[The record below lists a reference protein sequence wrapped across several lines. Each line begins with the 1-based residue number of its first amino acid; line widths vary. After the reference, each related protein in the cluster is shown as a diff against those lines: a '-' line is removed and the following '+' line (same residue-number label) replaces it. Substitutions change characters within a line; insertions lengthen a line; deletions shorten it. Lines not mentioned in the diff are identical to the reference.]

1 MIEAWGGTLN
11 LILYLISMLGL
22 GYYAFLTVLSPN
34 TLVTRYDLGEKS
46 VPIIRIV
53 GTFVLPILILGIY
66 LLFRGPEGAWL
77 FFVLNFLVST
87 HQVILGW
94 ATRLKIIDPDSKQDV
109 GDEIVGHVF
118 VIIAIVLISSLSSVV
133 IFSSISFNYMCIE
146 IKYLL

>member
-1 MIEAWGGTLN
+1 
-11 LILYLISMLGL
+11 
-22 GYYAFLTVLSPN
+22 
-34 TLVTRYDLGEKS
+34 LGEKS

-118 VIIAIVLISSLSSVV
+118 VIIAIVLIYRLSYT
-133 IFSSISFNYMCIE
+133 IYI
-146 IKYLL
+146 

>member
-1 MIEAWGGTLN
+1 MIIAWGGTLN
-11 LILYLISMLGL
+11 LVLYVISMLGL

-94 ATRLKIIDPDSKQDV
+94 ATRFKIIDPDSKQDV

-118 VIIAIVLISSLSSVV
+118 VIIAIVLIYRLSYT
-133 IFSSISFNYMCIE
+133 IYT
-146 IKYLL
+146 

>member
-94 ATRLKIIDPDSKQDV
+94 ATRFKIIDPDSKQDV
-109 GDEIVGHVF
+109 GDEIVGDHLARGSMKNAANCASECELQD
-118 VIIAIVLISSLSSVV
+118 I
-133 IFSSISFNYMCIE
+133 
-146 IKYLL
+146 

>member
-1 MIEAWGGTLN
+1 MIEAWSGILN
-11 LILYLISMLGL
+11 LILFLVSMLGL

-53 GTFVLPILILGIY
+53 GTFVLPTLIIGVY
-66 LLFRGPEGAWL
+66 LIFRGPESAWI
-77 FFVLNFLVST
+77 FFVFNFLVST
-87 HQVILGW
+87 CQVILGW

-118 VIIAIVLISSLSSVV
+118 VIIAIILIYRLSDIIYV
-133 IFSSISFNYMCIE
+133 
-146 IKYLL
+146 

>member
-1 MIEAWGGTLN
+1 MILAAWGGYLN

-22 GYYAFLTVLSPN
+22 AYYAFLTVLSPS

-66 LLFRGPEGAWL
+66 LLFRGPEGQWL
-77 FFVLNFLVST
+77 FLVLNFLVST
-87 HQVILGW
+87 HQVILSW
-94 ATRLKIIDPDSKQDV
+94 ATRLKIIDIGSKQDV

-118 VIIAIVLISSLSSVV
+118 VVIAIVLIYRLSDT
-133 IFSSISFNYMCIE
+133 IYA
-146 IKYLL
+146 

>member
-1 MIEAWGGTLN
+1 
-11 LILYLISMLGL
+11 MLGL

-77 FFVLNFLVST
+77 FFVLNYLVST

-118 VIIAIVLISSLSSVV
+118 VIIAIVLIYRLSYT
-133 IFSSISFNYMCIE
+133 IYT
-146 IKYLL
+146 

>member
-1 MIEAWGGTLN
+1 MILAWGGTLN
-11 LILYLISMLGL
+11 LVLYIISMLGL

-66 LLFRGPEGAWL
+66 LLFRGPEVAWL

-94 ATRLKIIDPDSKQDV
+94 ATRFKIIDPDSKQDV

-118 VIIAIVLISSLSSVV
+118 VIIAIVLIYRLSYT
-133 IFSSISFNYMCIE
+133 IYA
-146 IKYLL
+146 